1 MRPMN
6 QEKWTLMDN
15 AIDDVLKK
23 VRSAQPKIPECG
35 ASLVSL
41 IAVINTLDKQK

>member
-15 AIDDVLKK
+15 AIDDVLRK
-23 VRSAQPKIPECG
+23 VRAVNPNDAECRT
-35 ASLVSL
+35 SLESL